1 MQKGERQWSKILSRA
16 YTEMTVCGEEVDV
29 VEDELKEKNEDE
41 VNDEDKDEEVHHGD
55 RDED

>member
-29 VEDELKEKNEDE
+29 VEDELEEKNEDE
-41 VNDEDKDEEVHHGD
+41 VNDEDKYEEVHHGD
-55 RDED
+55 RDDD